1 MKGDATK
8 APKGECASCG
18 KLVSKSNMAKHRKVC
33 GKKKAPKTRKVINRA
48 SYKRT
53 KDKILNKRFEQRTFN
68 RFRRLEV
75 AREQL
80 VTLSNKPLDVD
91 LIKVKQWTPAP
102 KTSLLHGI
110 SMDSN
115 LFAICLNTLRER
127 CKKLYKIGHA
137 HVEWPKFYK
146 AIMFTLHPEKIP
158 SAACDFNPTRSGH
171 GQLTEDVTDGL
182 SDAAYERE
190 NRIRRA
196 RRDKEEGEI
205 KFSHLQDQL
214 RMYRKPVEKHLASV
228 SLLAANF
235 QAKQEKA
242 QTVRDEEL
250 AKLKKVIKEFESKGL
265 CATYEEFKE
274 SEKHRRSDA

>member
-1 MKGDATK
+1 
-8 APKGECASCG
+8 
-18 KLVSKSNMAKHRKVC
+18 MAKHRKVC

-158 SAACDFNPTRSGH
+158 SAACDFSSST
-171 GQLTEDVTDGL
+171 
-182 SDAAYERE
+182 
-190 NRIRRA
+190 A